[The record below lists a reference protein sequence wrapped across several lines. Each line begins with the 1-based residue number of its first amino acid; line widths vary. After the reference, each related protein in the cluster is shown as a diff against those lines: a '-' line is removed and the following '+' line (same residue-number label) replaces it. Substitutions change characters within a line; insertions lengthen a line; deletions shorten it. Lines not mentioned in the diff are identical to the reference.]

1 MIELK
6 YSQRYLS
13 ERKKFLKNNLKLLNK
28 TIKTLSILV
37 KNPEHPSLRLEKLK
51 GSRVWTIR
59 IDKGNRIFLFWVG
72 KSTALLIDIGKHD
85 KYRRIRS

>member
-6 YSQRYLS
+6 YSSKYLT
-13 ERKKFLKNNLKLLNK
+13 ERKKFLRNNSELLDK
-28 TIKTLSILV
+28 TIKALSIFV
-37 KNPEHPSLRLEKLK
+37 KNPKHPGLKLEKLK

-59 IDKGNRIFLFWVG
+59 IDKGNRIFLFWLD

-85 KYRRIRS
+85 KYRRY